1 MEKAGKWIH
10 LARSWDVD
18 EGVDVDIGE
27 GGHQELAVESDGGGD
42 HSYSFDE
49 TRTCP

>member
-18 EGVDVDIGE
+18 ESVDVDIGE
-27 GGHQELAVESDGGGD
+27 GGHQELAVESEEGILQ
-42 HSYSFDE
+42 SRICQFS
-49 TRTCP
+49 